1 MLTLTELTAR
11 TAHPGTVT
19 WLGLRPE
26 RRAAM
31 VPVTSAVVDFAGL
44 EGDHRARPGKR
55 AVSLIQAEHL
65 PVIAAL
71 SATPDVTFEMLRRNI
86 AILGLNI
93 QAMRHKV
100 LRIGPCALRITGVCA
115 PCSRMESALGPGGYT
130 AVRGHGGMIAEVVTP
145 GLIKIGDA
153 VFADPP
159 N

>member
-1 MLTLTELTAR
+1 MLVPTCREGYHRWMLTLAELTAR

-19 WLGLRPE
+19 WLGLRPA

-31 VPVTSAVVDFAGL
+31 VPVPSAVVAFAGL
-44 EGDHRARPGKR
+44 EGDPRARPGTR
-55 AVSLIQAEHL
+55 AVSLLQA
-65 PVIAAL
+65 
-71 SATPDVTFEMLRRNI
+71 DVTVEMLRRNI
-86 AILGLNI
+86 AIRGRNI
-93 QAMRHKV
+93 LAMRDRV